1 MGISFFKKIFGGDS
15 EERNS
20 ETEAGEEK
28 LGREEQ
34 PACCSQ
40 DKTDSG
46 EEDCEA
52 GIDLTNLEAFVE
64 YVVKALVDLP
74 EQVSL
79 ESVDK
84 ERITIIQVRCE
95 KSDIGKIIGKS
106 GKTISAI
113 RTLVSSAA
121 GRGGLR
127 VSVDV
132 ME

>member
-1 MGISFFKKIFGGDS
+1 M
-15 EERNS
+15 
-20 ETEAGEEK
+20 
-28 LGREEQ
+28 
-34 PACCSQ
+34 
-40 DKTDSG
+40 
-46 EEDCEA
+46 
-52 GIDLTNLEAFVE
+52 EAFVE

-132 ME
+132 LD